1 MCETSGILPHYFHT
15 MELSEILHRINR
27 AIGRFE
33 REAVEAAMLRQDE
46 ITPELLRSV
55 RYARHRESGTISQI
69 RTCGELRTNPAGI
82 LLGLIT
88 SDAGPLTFR
97 SNAAPPRQ
105 LLSMRRNPVV
115 HTGFNPTHGRPP
127 ISRAQPGPETAQFLP
142 HLIHRRRAGILSSG
156 RIDRPRL
163 PVCLLAG

>member
-1 MCETSGILPHYFHT
+1 MI
-15 MELSEILHRINR
+15 
-27 AIGRFE
+27 
-33 REAVEAAMLRQDE
+33 VEHN
-46 ITPELLRSV
+46 P
-55 RYARHRESGTISQI
+55 
-69 RTCGELRTNPAGI
+69 TCGELRTNPAGI

-97 SNAAPPRQ
+97 SNAPPPRQ

-115 HTGFNPTHGRPP
+115 HTVFNPTHGRPP

>member
-69 RTCGELRTNPAGI
+69 RTSGEL
-82 LLGLIT
+82 
-88 SDAGPLTFR
+88 
-97 SNAAPPRQ
+97 
-105 LLSMRRNPVV
+105 
-115 HTGFNPTHGRPP
+115 GF
-127 ISRAQPGPETAQFLP
+127 
-142 HLIHRRRAGILSSG
+142 
-156 RIDRPRL
+156 
-163 PVCLLAG
+163 LAGWRLNGYLLKFRAPFGSVRYRPW